1 MSHYVVS
8 DVHGEDDRWKAMLE
22 KIHFSAQDTLYI
34 LGDVVDRG
42 PHGVEI
48 LQEIMRTPNMKMLLG
63 NHEFM
68 CLRYFAPDAPEKHI
82 QHWNRNGNTPTLE
95 GFSRLTQPER
105 EQVLEF
111 LRSLPTHFELTV
123 GEQKFYLVHGLPAD
137 TVYDEVWHRPYK
149 DPIPPIA
156 RLSSGTRRF
165 PVLSIPIRRRTVAP
179 MRKSAPMCSRCVR
192 AGRSSPSFIIRSIS
206 TSTAAA
212 DMIFPTA
219 NLPASVWRICRSFMY
234 NKKREARGL
243 LFF

>member
-95 GFSRLTQPER
+95 GFSRLNQPER
-105 EQVLEF
+105 EQVL
-111 LRSLPTHFELTV
+111 
-123 GEQKFYLVHGLPAD
+123 
-137 TVYDEVWHRPYK
+137 
-149 DPIPPIA
+149 
-156 RLSSGTRRF
+156 
-165 PVLSIPIRRRTVAP
+165 
-179 MRKSAPMCSRCVR
+179 
-192 AGRSSPSFIIRSIS
+192 
-206 TSTAAA
+206 
-212 DMIFPTA
+212 
-219 NLPASVWRICRSFMY
+219 
-234 NKKREARGL
+234 
-243 LFF
+243 

>member
-95 GFSRLTQPER
+95 GFSRLNQPER
-105 EQVLEF
+105 EQVLLLGRLQEMTAP
-111 LRSLPTHFELTV
+111 LL
-123 GEQKFYLVHGLPAD
+123 GE
-137 TVYDEVWHRPYK
+137 T
-149 DPIPPIA
+149 
-156 RLSSGTRRF
+156 
-165 PVLSIPIRRRTVAP
+165 
-179 MRKSAPMCSRCVR
+179 
-192 AGRSSPSFIIRSIS
+192 
-206 TSTAAA
+206 
-212 DMIFPTA
+212 
-219 NLPASVWRICRSFMY
+219 
-234 NKKREARGL
+234 KKRD
-243 LFF
+243 